1 MNRVVKFLL
10 MVWQLPQLILGKI
23 ILLVVK
29 NRITKKEKIDDFSEL
44 YYVKNFP
51 GGISLAPTIIL
62 NDKYLYTKLNT
73 IKHEYGHTRQSLYL
87 GPLYLLII
95 GLPSITW
102 AGLYGK
108 VIKYSINGY
117 YKFYTEKWA
126 DKLGKVNRA

>member
-1 MNRVVKFLL
+1 MNKVVKFLL
-10 MVWQLPQLILGKI
+10 IVWQLPQLILGKI

-62 NDKYLYTKLNT
+62 NDKYLYTNLNT

-126 DKLGKVNRA
+126 DKFGKVNRG